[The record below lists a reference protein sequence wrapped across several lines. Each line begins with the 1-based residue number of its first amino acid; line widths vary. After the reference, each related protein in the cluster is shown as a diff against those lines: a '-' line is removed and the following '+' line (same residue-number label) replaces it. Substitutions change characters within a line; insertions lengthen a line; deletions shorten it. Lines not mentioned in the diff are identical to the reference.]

1 MTDIELIN
9 SISSN
14 ERIEQSEII
23 DIIYEVVVGNM
34 AKYDSEA
41 VANEISTEWEWANI
55 LLLLKGTHPEY
66 EIIPTSLNEAA
77 QSIREYWEGEASFYE
92 DSHYNFNGSMR
103 F

>member
-1 MTDIELIN
+1 MTNTELID

-23 DIIYEVVVGNM
+23 EIVYEVVVGNM

-41 VANEISTEWEWANI
+41 VANDIASEWKWVDV

-66 EIIPTSLNEAA
+66 EIIGTSLNEAA
-77 QSIREYWEGEASFYE
+77 DRIRTYWEYEASYHQ
-92 DSHYNFNGSMR
+92 DFNYSIDGSVR
-103 F
+103 Y

>member
-55 LLLLKGTHPEY
+55 HLLLKGTHPES
-66 EIIPTSLNEAA
+66 EIIPTSLIEAA

-92 DSHYNFNGSMR
+92 DSHYNFDGSMR